1 MATDTDAKSVHNT
14 LSGSALKFT
23 QLTITR
29 DVSVGSNLAE
39 GFAVLAV
46 ALTNGG

>member
-1 MATDTDAKSVHNT
+1 MATDTDAKSVHN
-14 LSGSALKFT
+14 
-23 QLTITR
+23 
-29 DVSVGSNLAE
+29 SVGSNLAE